1 MIGEQERMSGDRVS
15 GVHVSQVGGEN
26 IKREGISG
34 RLTEKFQ
41 GDVKTLTLQARQYST
56 PFRAR

>member
-1 MIGEQERMSGDRVS
+1 MSGDRVS

-34 RLTEKFQ
+34 GLTEKFQ
-41 GDVKTLTLQARQYST
+41 GDGKTLTLQARQCST